1 MMKKELV
8 SVVKV
13 ALCMLFVLSLC
24 LLGSCKKSE
33 EPTPEV
39 SKAPAPEHPA
49 AAPAA
54 PAAPAA
60 VPEAA
65 PVANVAVELVLPKPM
80 FVGTPQ
86 DTKVANLEKPLGHAR
101 PPFLAPP
108 GTKNLALGK
117 PISGSDEEPII
128 GELDYIT
135 DGDMEAADGSY
146 VELGPFVQ
154 HVTIDLE
161 AANEIYGIFVWHYHK
176 QARVYF
182 DVVVQV
188 ADDPDFIENVQTVFN
203 NDIDNT
209 AGFGVGTDKHYS
221 ETNEGKLIDVIGKG
235 VKGRY
240 VRFYSNGNTSN
251 DLNHYIEVAVFGKPA
266 S

>member
-1 MMKKELV
+1 MIKKEPG
-8 SVVKV
+8 SFVKV

-24 LLGSCKKSE
+24 VLGSCKKSE
-33 EPTPEV
+33 EPEPAPAD
-39 SKAPAPEHPA
+39 SNAPAPEHPDH
-49 AAPAA
+49 
-54 PAAPAA
+54 PAA
-60 VPEAA
+60 VPAAA
-65 PVANVAVELVLPKPM
+65 PTAAAGGMVPVELVLPKPM
-80 FVGTPQ
+80 FVGTPANI
-86 DTKVANLEKPLGHAR
+86 KVANLEKAPSGPR

-108 GTKNLALGK
+108 GTKNVALGK
-117 PISGSDEEPII
+117 SISGSDEEPII

-161 AANEIYGIFVWHYHK
+161 AVHDIYQILFWHYHK
-176 QARVYF
+176 QGRVYF

-188 ADDPDFIENVQTVFN
+188 ADDPDFVDNVKTVFN
-203 NDIDNT
+203 NDIDNS
-209 AGFGVGTDKHYS
+209 AGFGVGTDEHYLEKH
-221 ETNEGKLIDVIGKG
+221 EGKLIDVLNQGIKA
-235 VKGRY
+235 RY
-240 VRFYSNGNTSN
+240 VRLYSNGNTCN